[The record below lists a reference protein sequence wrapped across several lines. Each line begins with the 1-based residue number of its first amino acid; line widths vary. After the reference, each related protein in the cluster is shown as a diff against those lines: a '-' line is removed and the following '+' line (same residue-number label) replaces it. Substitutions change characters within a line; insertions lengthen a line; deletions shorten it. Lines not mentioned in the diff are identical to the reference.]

1 MHLLSPGPDLDDA
14 ALEELYDYPSGLT
27 SPFVQVNFVAS
38 ADGAATLSGRSRGLS
53 SPADQKVFALGRNL
67 ADVVLVGA
75 GTALAEEYGGVPRS
89 KSRTAFR
96 ARLGLSEV
104 PPVAVVTARGSV
116 PPSSPLLTDT
126 VVPPIMITSESS
138 PLPWRKE
145 MADAG
150 ADVVVAGDERVDVGL
165 ALSALA
171 DRGLLRVDCEGGPTL
186 FADLVAA
193 GLVDQL
199 CLTVAP
205 LLAGAGAVRI
215 ATGLPSAAPMDL
227 SLHSIAS
234 DEGFLMLRYRRR
246 SHNGP
251 HAAPDHATGQTDARE
266 AREEDPHG

>member
-1 MHLLSPGPDLDDA
+1 MGAMHLLAPGPTVDDQ

-38 ADGAATLSGRSRGLS
+38 ADGAATVSGRSRGLS
-53 SPADQKVFALGRNL
+53 SPADKKVFALGRDL

-75 GTALAEEYGGVPRS
+75 GTAIAEGYRGIKRTELRT
-89 KSRTAFR
+89 SRR
-96 ARLGLSEV
+96 ARRGLPEV
-104 PPVAVVTARGSV
+104 PLIAVVTARGSV
-116 PPSSPLLTDT
+116 PPSSPMVTAT
-126 VVPPIMITSESS
+126 AVPPIVITAERS

-150 ADVVVAGDERVDVGL
+150 ADVIVAGEDRVAPAL

-171 DRGLLRVDCEGGPTL
+171 DRGLLRVCCEGGPTL

-205 LLAGAGAVRI
+205 MLAGAGAARI
-215 ATGLPSAAPMDL
+215 TTGLPTAEPLAL
-227 SLHSIAS
+227 SLESALA
-234 DEGFLMLRYRRR
+234 DEGFLMLRYRRAVPNR
-246 SHNGP
+246 
-251 HAAPDHATGQTDARE
+251 
-266 AREEDPHG
+266 